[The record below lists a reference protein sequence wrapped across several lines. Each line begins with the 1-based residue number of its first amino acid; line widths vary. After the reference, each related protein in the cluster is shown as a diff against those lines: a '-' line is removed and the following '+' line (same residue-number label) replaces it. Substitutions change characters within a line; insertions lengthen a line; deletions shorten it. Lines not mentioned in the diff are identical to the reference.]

1 MEPDV
6 QYGLQTETSRLE
18 LEIGWILLVASIGA
32 FRMKKRCSIFKRNR
46 FRVVIGFIGTLFFAL
61 SLRPASVY
69 RLTQNFDGAFADR
82 LYYKESLA
90 NEKRELQDGEDEIAK
105 K

>member
-1 MEPDV
+1 
-6 QYGLQTETSRLE
+6 
-18 LEIGWILLVASIGA
+18 
-32 FRMKKRCSIFKRNR
+32 MKKRCSIFKRNR

-105 K
+105 KIKSNR